1 MTFSTEM
8 TPNLLFEG
16 TFEEEGEQ
24 DEANDDEGYHDSDGG
39 DDSGSQSVNFDVE
52 ILFLRSLKVA
62 EFAKVGDVGA
72 GVVNDEDAVTS
83 VIRRIDVVVL
93 GPSVVQDFFGRMVS
107 LFTKLGM

>member
-1 MTFSTEM
+1 
-8 TPNLLFEG
+8 
-16 TFEEEGEQ
+16 
-24 DEANDDEGYHDSDGG
+24 
-39 DDSGSQSVNFDVE
+39 VNFDVE